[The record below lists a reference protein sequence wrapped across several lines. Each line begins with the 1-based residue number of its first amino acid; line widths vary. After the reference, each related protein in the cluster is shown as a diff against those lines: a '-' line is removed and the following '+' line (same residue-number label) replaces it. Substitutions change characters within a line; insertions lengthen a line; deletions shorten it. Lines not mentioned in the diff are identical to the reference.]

1 MSDETEWHE
10 SLSGNRSAYR
20 QPHRDLLLCSMSFFA
35 RLTDSI
41 PPVFF
46 GSLPNRIFPASF
58 VLFFPPKV
66 FFQSKAFCWSIG
78 IFFIDDMSY
87 DLRLKLYLFVFPSFV
102 CAPFRQDH
110 HQKLLAPSQPSVRS
124 TTRSFKFQVDFS
136 PSRFLFAFFSLVE
149 FSTTNAFLRVYGLSE
164 DERKRER
171 NKTKP

>member
-1 MSDETEWHE
+1 MFHVLFCAIDRFDSAGIFRQSAE
-10 SLSGNRSAYR
+10 SHLSSF
-20 QPHRDLLLCSMSFFA
+20 LCSFF
-35 RLTDSI
+35 S
-41 PPVFF
+41 
-46 GSLPNRIFPASF
+46 
-58 VLFFPPKV
+58 PKV

-102 CAPFRQDH
+102 CAPFLKDH